1 MLVVALGVTAEL
13 VVPRL
18 LQAQRVEEYSALVG
32 ELRQTVSEQAH
43 PHTTL
48 HAATA
53 LTYVRHTE
61 GLSVVQAVELLA
73 SPVAPEEVT
82 TVADEDVTDE
92 LIEELRQSIATVN
105 TEVKQTQHAIV
116 TETERQEFVSQIMA
130 AMLPVLQQ
138 TAAAIDDHLAAVE
151 HAGAKAKE
159 DIAERT
165 SLAAMNVRDSAAG
178 DDIAQIQGRIAAY
191 VVAGEASL
199 ESHAAVVKAEEEEAE
214 AKRKAEEEA
223 AKRKSSAGSGGGSSC
238 LKYVSTWYGGSRL
251 VTVPCRYLRGG
262 PG

>member
-18 LQAQRVEEYSALVG
+18 LQAQRVEEYSALIG
-32 ELRQTVSEQAH
+32 ELRQAVSEKAH
-43 PHTTL
+43 PHTTM

-61 GLSVVQAVELLA
+61 GLSVAQAVELLA

-82 TVADEDVTDE
+82 TVADEDVTDG

-105 TEVKQTQHAIV
+105 TEVEQTQHAIV

-138 TAAAIDDHLAAVE
+138 TAAAIDDYLAAVE
-151 HAGAKAKE
+151 HAAAKAKE

-199 ESHAAVVKAEEEEAE
+199 ESHAAVVKAEEEAE

-223 AKRKSSAGSGGGSSC
+223 AKRKSSAGSGGGGSC

-251 VTVPCRYLRGG
+251 VTVPCR
-262 PG
+262 